1 MNHAI
6 KKSPFYI
13 PDIDENIYQVYTM
26 MTTTIRTMTTVDSG
40 STIGVL
46 ALRESQAIARN
57 SFVAIVNS
65 RYLIAMTF

>member
-1 MNHAI
+1 
-6 KKSPFYI
+6 
-13 PDIDENIYQVYTM
+13 M
-26 MTTTIRTMTTVDSG
+26 MMTTIRTMTTVDSG